1 MALQDSL
8 ADTQMKLMNL
18 VHRSIRTLSLGRVGN
33 TVGSMPVVE
42 LHAVGRKSGKTRMTM
57 LTTPLHKDGSYVI
70 VASKGGDD
78 RDPEWYLNIVA
89 NPDAT
94 LVIENGIRVDVTAR
108 TATDIEKAEMW
119 PKIVD
124 AYKGYANYAKKTDRD
139 IPVVICEPRTPSQP

>member
-18 VHRSIRTLSLGRVGN
+18 VHRSIRTLSFGRVGN
-33 TVGSMPVVE
+33 TVGSMSVVE

-108 TATDIEKAEMW
+108 TATAIEKAEMW

>member
-108 TATDIEKAEMW
+108 TATAIEKAEMW

>member
-1 MALQDSL
+1 
-8 ADTQMKLMNL
+8 MKLMNL
-18 VHRSIRTLSLGRVGN
+18 VHRSIRTLSFSRVGN

-108 TATDIEKAEMW
+108 TATAIEKAEMW

-139 IPVVICEPRTPSQP
+139 IPVVICEPRTLSQP

>member
-8 ADTQMKLMNL
+8 ADTQMKFMNL
-18 VHRSIRTLSLGRVGN
+18 VHRSIRTLSFGRVGN

-57 LTTPLHKDGSYVI
+57 LTTPLQEDGSYVI

-89 NPDAT
+89 NPDVT
-94 LVIENGIRVDVTAR
+94 LVVGDGTRVDVTAR
-108 TATDIEKAEMW
+108 TATADEKAEMW

-124 AYKGYANYAKKTDRD
+124 AYKGYAGYAQKTDRD
-139 IPVVICEPRTPSQP
+139 IPVVICEPRTP

>member
-57 LTTPLHKDGSYVI
+57 LTSPLHKDGSYVI

-108 TATDIEKAEMW
+108 TATAIEKAEMW

>member
-1 MALQDSL
+1 
-8 ADTQMKLMNL
+8 MKLMNL

-108 TATDIEKAEMW
+108 TATAIEKAEMW